1 MTRVQANAM
10 LLLIAAIW
18 GLAFVF
24 QKTAMDHIGPYTFLA
39 MRSVIAAAILA
50 PIAIWMEE
58 RNRADRPLPGFWVIA
73 VAGGFSFF
81 IGGILQQIGLVTATV
96 TNTGFLT
103 GLYVVITP
111 LLMWLVL
118 ARPPGFL
125 IWMAVVLAFIGTW
138 FLGGGTVGGFST
150 GDWLVVISSFFWATH
165 MLVIEHSGRH
175 ARPIGF
181 TAIQFAVV
189 AVLSA
194 IGAVALEEISLS
206 ALWAAAP
213 EIAYVG
219 VLSSALTFT
228 LLAVAMRYTPAAE
241 ATILVSC
248 ETVFAAIAGVL
259 LLGEQLQWI
268 GWVGAAM
275 MFSATLIVQL
285 APGKPKPA

>member
-1 MTRVQANAM
+1 MTRLHANAM
-10 LLLIAAIW
+10 LIAIAAIW

-24 QKTAMDHIGPYTFLA
+24 QKTAMDHIGPYTFL
-39 MRSVIAAAILA
+39 MLRSIVAAALLA
-50 PIAIWMEE
+50 PLAWLVED
-58 RNRADRPLPGFWVIA
+58 RDRADRPAPSFWLIA
-73 VAGGFSFF
+73 VAGGLSFF

-125 IWMAVVLAFIGTW
+125 IWVGVVLAFIGTW
-138 FLGGGTVGGFST
+138 LLGGGTVGGFST

-181 TAIQFAVV
+181 TAVQFVVV
-189 AVLSA
+189 ALLSGIGVVAFETISISA
-194 IGAVALEEISLS
+194 ILE
-206 ALWAAAP
+206 AAP

-228 LLAVAMRYTPAAE
+228 MLAIAMRHTPAAE
-241 ATILVSC
+241 ATIIVSC
-248 ETVFAAIAGVL
+248 ETVFAAIAGVI

-268 GWVGAAM
+268 GWMGAAM
-275 MFSATLIVQL
+275 MFSATLLVQL
-285 APGKPKPA
+285 APTKRRPS